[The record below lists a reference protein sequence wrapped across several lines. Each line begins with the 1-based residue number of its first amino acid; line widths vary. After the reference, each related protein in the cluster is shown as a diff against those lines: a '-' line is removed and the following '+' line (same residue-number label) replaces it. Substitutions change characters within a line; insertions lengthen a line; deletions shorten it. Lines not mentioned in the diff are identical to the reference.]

1 MAFAS
6 VSPPKKKKAINSALS
21 VSALG
26 VEFFLG
32 WTGWGR
38 TKDTP
43 QGRAEVF
50 RLHDK
55 KKHRLTKNP
64 VSHLLT

>member
-1 MAFAS
+1 MALAS
-6 VSPPKKKKAINSALS
+6 VSPPEKNAVNSALS

-26 VEFFLG
+26 VEFLLG

-43 QGRAEVF
+43 QGRAEFF

-64 VSHLLT
+64 VSHLLM